1 MKNDIQLNMSQLA
14 DIYETISAFYKR
26 AEQLHETSIKFYE
39 AIMNQTTT
47 ELYELAE
54 DWNSHVIPREQQLLA
69 RLEKASELLLG
80 YIGEMGSCITP
91 VDATKMMRVDK
102 ADIWFN
108 LEQIRM
114 ELCNFIYSPTS
125 MICQFITW
133 DNEEID
139 ETETD
144 PKKLNFFEEAKKKRQ
159 RNYEKLSNFQL
170 NFRLNAEIYME
181 SELFRVYNES
191 IVPYE
196 EIDNEY
202 SGLAEEEYRAYVTTH
217 DSGTDF
223 ERGAGQLFEGF
234 IDGALETLDGLYTLA
249 LATDILPR
257 EYVPFIFRAD
267 ADRRVQEFRL
277 GVLESCL
284 DPVGTLEAIGQ
295 GVADT
300 YEEEGLNYMIGGLL
314 FEVVFDYIVCK
325 GATKLSKLND
335 VGKLG
340 KTTNFI
346 DEVAEATKPV
356 EDLLDVFRKSERNA
370 QTNYNILNTSSADE
384 VNTIFQET
392 MGYEPPYKPGTTVSE
407 IQLTENATYVRVYDK
422 INSRM
427 QGGWVM
433 KSEDI
438 IGLTPQEIQNKFA
451 LPTTPKYVC
460 DVNLEAGTRLR
471 MGEVNPL
478 FGFEGGGQQ
487 YDLIINGKNVGIFT
501 NERIIGQ

>member
-114 ELCNFIYSPTS
+114 EICNFIYSPTS
-125 MICQFITW
+125 MMCQFITW
-133 DNEEID
+133 DNEELD

-144 PKKLNFFEEAKKKRQ
+144 PEKLNIFQEAKRKRQ

-267 ADRRVQEFRL
+267 AERRVQEFRL

-356 EDLLDVFRKSERNA
+356 EDLLDVFRKSETSYGKSIDISE
-370 QTNYNILNTSSADE
+370 QKMYQQGQHYNKHGRD
-384 VNTIFQET
+384 
-392 MGYEPPYKPGTTVSE
+392 MGYSGKKEYE
-407 IQLTENATYVRVYDK
+407 QAARDFFE
-422 INSRM
+422 
-427 QGGWVM
+427 
-433 KSEDI
+433 
-438 IGLTPQEIQNKFA
+438 QNKDTA
-451 LPTTPKYVC
+451 EIY
-460 DVNLEAGTRLR
+460 
-471 MGEVNPL
+471 
-478 FGFEGGGQQ
+478 EGVWNSSRGGQSGQ
-487 YDLIINGKNVGIFT
+487 TQIIMRQGRKQLIINKETGQIIDFYEGTSLDGFISI
-501 NERIIGQ
+501 ERVQ

>member
-144 PKKLNFFEEAKKKRQ
+144 PEKLNFFEEAKKKRQ

-267 ADRRVQEFRL
+267 ADRRIQEFRL
-277 GVLESCL
+277 GVLGSCL

-356 EDLLDVFRKSERNA
+356 EDLVDVFKKSETSYGKSIDISE
-370 QTNYNILNTSSADE
+370 QKMYQQGQHYNKHGRD
-384 VNTIFQET
+384 
-392 MGYEPPYKPGTTVSE
+392 MGYSGKKEYE
-407 IQLTENATYVRVYDK
+407 QAARDFFE
-422 INSRM
+422 
-427 QGGWVM
+427 
-433 KSEDI
+433 
-438 IGLTPQEIQNKFA
+438 QNKDTA
-451 LPTTPKYVC
+451 EIY
-460 DVNLEAGTRLR
+460 
-471 MGEVNPL
+471 
-478 FGFEGGGQQ
+478 EGVWNSSRGGQSGQ
-487 YDLIINGKNVGIFT
+487 TQIIMRQGRKQLIINKETGQIIDFYEGTSLDGFISI
-501 NERIIGQ
+501 ERVQ